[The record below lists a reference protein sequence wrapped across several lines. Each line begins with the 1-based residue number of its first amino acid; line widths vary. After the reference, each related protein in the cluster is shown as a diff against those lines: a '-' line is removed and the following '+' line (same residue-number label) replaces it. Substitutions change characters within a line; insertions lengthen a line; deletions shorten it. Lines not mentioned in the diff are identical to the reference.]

1 MNTILEKLS
10 TEQLE
15 IIFLSKNSSNTCII
29 NNYEPK
35 EIIKMIRKWCKLSQ
49 KDFAKTLNLSES
61 TIQSYELGRRTYNIN
76 TLLNIVETHDINI
89 IL

>member
-1 MNTILEKLS
+1 
-10 TEQLE
+10 
-15 IIFLSKNSSNTCII
+15 
-29 NNYEPK
+29 
-35 EIIKMIRKWCKLSQ
+35 MIRKWCKLSQ